1 MKESTNQIQRD
12 PQIAQFVSSLEPE
25 VPEVES
31 DPGEGVIAF
40 YHVLVLRG
48 MEHVCAKPNR
58 DRAELSV
65 LGAETCVPPTVAWC
79 GMSWVQFSAMPAV
92 VLATMESPAKKVIL
106 FIEEL
111 KAEITADMA
120 KVYVSFC
127 KENKSFDTFSSWC
140 NETIAAA
147 TANIKTGKE
156 TIESC
161 NRRIEE
167 LSGFEAAGEA
177 EIKNAA
183 SGWHQVA
190 QATKIREKEL
200 KAFEASKSELDSS
213 LKAMDEALAEFNS
226 TEASSGA
233 FLQRRSTLPGVLPI
247 RKLLHVNLVNSKM
260 ALQDLQLLSKFAS
273 SPTSGTLLQGD
284 INGEYNSAS
293 GQVIGVIK
301 TTKTDFEED
310 LKELTDEEAEKKKVH
325 GISAADGRKM
335 MSTLQ
340 KEQTDLKSFLVEQK
354 TNAGNSVK
362 ELSDKK
368 TLRDETTA
376 QLKAERAVADESL
389 LTETEDTCKEKTY
402 QFGERKKLRD
412 QELKGV
418 TAALEVLS
426 SDDAQATFKS
436 ARAPNGDQLLCASF
450 HTEAASFVQLAA
462 ARDME
467 PAEVQGVQQAY
478 HALQQTASE
487 YHSLSLAKLAVQ
499 LKTSGS
505 AFRKVLKQIDT
516 QIEFLKAEGE
526 EDVKHKARCLK
537 QMEDSDSAIATLE
550 DTISKAG
557 TKIQRME
564 GRQAEMEDALKTLQG
579 LLTPGVAVAKE
590 TKKDIVDRQEA
601 RDKERKDH
609 LEALKH
615 DQDALVLLETA
626 MEQIGKFFKE
636 NKIDTGAALIQR
648 HQAEPEKY
656 RDMPDAG
663 FKDADYEGAK
673 GSTKGLMAGE
683 PNRGMMETIKGDMEA
698 EIANGKKQ
706 DKENQALYEKDYGA
720 LKELRLSCLVIFN
733 SDCHPA
739 QELLDT
745 QKEQELTSTKA
756 LADLKSDTETKKEF
770 KDDKTDE
777 KTAAEKNK
785 ENLNTDCAWV
795 KTNFDS
801 RREKRQ
807 AEIQG
812 LVEAKG
818 VLQAV

>member
-1 MKESTNQIQRD
+1 MKCL
-12 PQIAQFVSSLEPE
+12 AAV
-25 VPEVES
+25 
-31 DPGEGVIAF
+31 
-40 YHVLVLRG
+40 VL
-48 MEHVCAKPNR
+48 
-58 DRAELSV
+58 
-65 LGAETCVPPTVAWC
+65 
-79 GMSWVQFSAMPAV
+79 PAV

-120 KVYVSFC
+120 KE
-127 KENKSFDTFSSWC
+127 KKSFDTFSSWC
-140 NETIAAA
+140 NETVAAA

-156 TIESC
+156 TVESC

-177 EIKNAA
+177 EIKNAEKNLKENGKRQSEA
-183 SGWHQVA
+183 S
-190 QATKIREKEL
+190 KIREKEL
-200 KAFEASKSELDSS
+200 KAFEASKAELDSS
-213 LKAMDEALAEFNS
+213 LKAMDEALGEFNS

-233 FLQRRSTLPGVLPI
+233 FLQRRSTSPGVLPI

-273 SPTSGTLLQGD
+273 SPTSGALLQGD

-325 GISAADGRKM
+325 GKM

-340 KEQTDLKSFLVEQK
+340 KEQKDLKSFLVEQK

-362 ELSDKK
+362 ELFDKK

-376 QLKAERAVADESL
+376 LLKADESL

-436 ARAPNGDQLLCASF
+436 AASF
-450 HTEAASFVQLAA
+450 LQLS
-462 ARDME
+462 RDMQ
-467 PAEVQGVQQAY
+467 PTEVQGVQQAY
-478 HALQQTASE
+478 RALQQTASQ

-499 LKTSGS
+499 LKTGGG

-557 TKIQRME
+557 TKIERME

-579 LLTPGVAVAKE
+579 EIKE

-656 RDMPDAG
+656 KDMPDAG

-673 GSTKGLMAGE
+673 GSTKGLQ
-683 PNRGMMETIKGDMEA
+683 GMMETIKGDMEA

-720 LKELRLSCLVIFN
+720 LKEL
-733 SDCHPA
+733 
-739 QELLDT
+739 LDT

-756 LADLKSDTETKKEF
+756 LADLKSDTESKKEF

-818 VLQAV
+818 VLQAL

>member
-1 MKESTNQIQRD
+1 M
-12 PQIAQFVSSLEPE
+12 
-25 VPEVES
+25 
-31 DPGEGVIAF
+31 
-40 YHVLVLRG
+40 
-48 MEHVCAKPNR
+48 
-58 DRAELSV
+58 
-65 LGAETCVPPTVAWC
+65 
-79 GMSWVQFSAMPAV
+79 
-92 VLATMESPAKKVIL
+92 IL

-120 KVYVSFC
+120 KE
-127 KENKSFDTFSSWC
+127 KKSFDTFSSWC
-140 NETIAAA
+140 NETVAAA

-156 TIESC
+156 TVESC

-177 EIKNAA
+177 EIKNAEKNLKENGKRQ
-183 SGWHQVA
+183 SE
-190 QATKIREKEL
+190 ATKIREKEL
-200 KAFEASKSELDSS
+200 KAFEASKAELDSS
-213 LKAMDEALAEFNS
+213 LKAMDEALGEFNS

-273 SPTSGTLLQGD
+273 SPTSGALLQGD

-325 GISAADGRKM
+325 GKM

-340 KEQTDLKSFLVEQK
+340 KEQKDLKSFLVEQK

-376 QLKAERAVADESL
+376 QLKADESL

-436 ARAPNGDQLLCASF
+436 AASF
-450 HTEAASFVQLAA
+450 LQLS
-462 ARDME
+462 RDMQ
-467 PAEVQGVQQAY
+467 PTEVQGVQQAY
-478 HALQQTASE
+478 RALQQTASQ

-499 LKTSGS
+499 LKTGGG

-557 TKIQRME
+557 TKIERME

-579 LLTPGVAVAKE
+579 EIKE

-656 RDMPDAG
+656 KDMPDAG

-673 GSTKGLMAGE
+673 GSTKGLQ
-683 PNRGMMETIKGDMEA
+683 GMMETIKGDMEA

-720 LKELRLSCLVIFN
+720 LK
-733 SDCHPA
+733 
-739 QELLDT
+739 ELLDT

>member
-1 MKESTNQIQRD
+1 
-12 PQIAQFVSSLEPE
+12 
-25 VPEVES
+25 
-31 DPGEGVIAF
+31 
-40 YHVLVLRG
+40 
-48 MEHVCAKPNR
+48 
-58 DRAELSV
+58 
-65 LGAETCVPPTVAWC
+65 
-79 GMSWVQFSAMPAV
+79 
-92 VLATMESPAKKVIL
+92 
-106 FIEEL
+106 
-111 KAEITADMA
+111 
-120 KVYVSFC
+120 
-127 KENKSFDTFSSWC
+127 
-140 NETIAAA
+140 
-147 TANIKTGKE
+147 
-156 TIESC
+156 
-161 NRRIEE
+161 
-167 LSGFEAAGEA
+167 
-177 EIKNAA
+177 
-183 SGWHQVA
+183 
-190 QATKIREKEL
+190 
-200 KAFEASKSELDSS
+200 
-213 LKAMDEALAEFNS
+213 
-226 TEASSGA
+226 
-233 FLQRRSTLPGVLPI
+233 
-247 RKLLHVNLVNSKM
+247 M

-325 GISAADGRKM
+325 GKM

-376 QLKAERAVADESL
+376 QLKADESL

-436 ARAPNGDQLLCASF
+436 
-450 HTEAASFVQLAA
+450 AASFVQLAA

-579 LLTPGVAVAKE
+579 EIKE

-673 GSTKGLMAGE
+673 GSTKGLM
-683 PNRGMMETIKGDMEA
+683 GMMETIKGDMEA

-720 LKELRLSCLVIFN
+720 LK
-733 SDCHPA
+733 
-739 QELLDT
+739 ELLDT

>member
-1 MKESTNQIQRD
+1 MKCL
-12 PQIAQFVSSLEPE
+12 AVML
-25 VPEVES
+25 
-31 DPGEGVIAF
+31 
-40 YHVLVLRG
+40 
-48 MEHVCAKPNR
+48 
-58 DRAELSV
+58 
-65 LGAETCVPPTVAWC
+65 
-79 GMSWVQFSAMPAV
+79 PAV

-120 KVYVSFC
+120 KE
-127 KENKSFDTFSSWC
+127 KKSFDTFSSWC

-177 EIKNAA
+177 EIKNAEKNLKENGKRQ
-183 SGWHQVA
+183 SE
-190 QATKIREKEL
+190 ATKIREKEL

-310 LKELTDEEAEKKKVH
+310 LKKLTDEEAEKKKVH
-325 GISAADGRKM
+325 GKM

-376 QLKAERAVADESL
+376 QLKADESL

-436 ARAPNGDQLLCASF
+436 A
-450 HTEAASFVQLAA
+450 ASFVQLAA

-478 HALQQTASE
+478 QALQQTASE

-579 LLTPGVAVAKE
+579 EIKE

-673 GSTKGLMAGE
+673 GSTKGLM
-683 PNRGMMETIKGDMEA
+683 GMMETIKGDMEA

-720 LKELRLSCLVIFN
+720 LK
-733 SDCHPA
+733 
-739 QELLDT
+739 ELLDT

>member
-1 MKESTNQIQRD
+1 MKCL
-12 PQIAQFVSSLEPE
+12 AVML
-25 VPEVES
+25 
-31 DPGEGVIAF
+31 
-40 YHVLVLRG
+40 
-48 MEHVCAKPNR
+48 
-58 DRAELSV
+58 
-65 LGAETCVPPTVAWC
+65 
-79 GMSWVQFSAMPAV
+79 PAV

-120 KVYVSFC
+120 KE
-127 KENKSFDTFSSWC
+127 KKSFDTFSSWC

-177 EIKNAA
+177 EIKNAEKNLKENGKRQ
-183 SGWHQVA
+183 SE
-190 QATKIREKEL
+190 ATKIREKEL

-247 RKLLHVNLVNSKM
+247 RELLHVNLVNSKM

-325 GISAADGRKM
+325 GKM

-376 QLKAERAVADESL
+376 QLKADESL

-436 ARAPNGDQLLCASF
+436 
-450 HTEAASFVQLAA
+450 AASFVQLAA

-526 EDVKHKARCLK
+526 EDMKHKARCLK

-579 LLTPGVAVAKE
+579 EIKE

-673 GSTKGLMAGE
+673 GSTKGLM
-683 PNRGMMETIKGDMEA
+683 GMMETIKGDMEA

-720 LKELRLSCLVIFN
+720 LK
-733 SDCHPA
+733 
-739 QELLDT
+739 ELLDT

>member
-1 MKESTNQIQRD
+1 M
-12 PQIAQFVSSLEPE
+12 
-25 VPEVES
+25 
-31 DPGEGVIAF
+31 
-40 YHVLVLRG
+40 
-48 MEHVCAKPNR
+48 
-58 DRAELSV
+58 
-65 LGAETCVPPTVAWC
+65 
-79 GMSWVQFSAMPAV
+79 
-92 VLATMESPAKKVIL
+92 IL

-120 KVYVSFC
+120 KE
-127 KENKSFDTFSSWC
+127 KKSFDTFSSWC
-140 NETIAAA
+140 NETVAAA

-156 TIESC
+156 TVESC

-177 EIKNAA
+177 EIKNAEKNLKENGKRQ
-183 SGWHQVA
+183 SE
-190 QATKIREKEL
+190 ATKIREKEL
-200 KAFEASKSELDSS
+200 KAFEASKAELDSS
-213 LKAMDEALAEFNS
+213 LKAMDEALGEFNS

-273 SPTSGTLLQGD
+273 SPTSSALLQGD

-325 GISAADGRKM
+325 GKM

-340 KEQTDLKSFLVEQK
+340 KEQKDLKSFLVEQK

-376 QLKAERAVADESL
+376 QLKADESL

-436 ARAPNGDQLLCASF
+436 AASF
-450 HTEAASFVQLAA
+450 LQLS
-462 ARDME
+462 RDMQ
-467 PAEVQGVQQAY
+467 PTEVQGVQQAY
-478 HALQQTASE
+478 RALQQTASQ

-499 LKTSGS
+499 LKTGGG

-557 TKIQRME
+557 TKIERME

-579 LLTPGVAVAKE
+579 EIKE

-656 RDMPDAG
+656 KDMPDAG

-673 GSTKGLMAGE
+673 GSTKGLQ
-683 PNRGMMETIKGDMEA
+683 GMMETIKGDMEA

-720 LKELRLSCLVIFN
+720 LK
-733 SDCHPA
+733 
-739 QELLDT
+739 ELLDT

>member
-1 MKESTNQIQRD
+1 MKCL
-12 PQIAQFVSSLEPE
+12 AAV
-25 VPEVES
+25 
-31 DPGEGVIAF
+31 
-40 YHVLVLRG
+40 VL
-48 MEHVCAKPNR
+48 
-58 DRAELSV
+58 
-65 LGAETCVPPTVAWC
+65 
-79 GMSWVQFSAMPAV
+79 PAV

-120 KVYVSFC
+120 KE
-127 KENKSFDTFSSWC
+127 KKSFDTFSSWC
-140 NETIAAA
+140 NETVAAA

-156 TIESC
+156 TVESC

-177 EIKNAA
+177 EIKNAEKNLKENGKRQSEA
-183 SGWHQVA
+183 S
-190 QATKIREKEL
+190 KIREKEL
-200 KAFEASKSELDSS
+200 KAFEASKAELDSS
-213 LKAMDEALAEFNS
+213 LKAMDEALGEFNS

-273 SPTSGTLLQGD
+273 SPTSGALLQGD

-325 GISAADGRKM
+325 GKM

-340 KEQTDLKSFLVEQK
+340 KEQKDLKSFLVEQK

-362 ELSDKK
+362 ELFDKK

-376 QLKAERAVADESL
+376 QLKADESL

-436 ARAPNGDQLLCASF
+436 AASF
-450 HTEAASFVQLAA
+450 LQLS
-462 ARDME
+462 RDMQ
-467 PAEVQGVQQAY
+467 PTEVQGVQQAY
-478 HALQQTASE
+478 RALQQTASQ

-499 LKTSGS
+499 LKTGGG

-557 TKIQRME
+557 TKIERME

-579 LLTPGVAVAKE
+579 EIKE

-656 RDMPDAG
+656 KDMPDAG

-673 GSTKGLMAGE
+673 GSTKGLQ
-683 PNRGMMETIKGDMEA
+683 GMMETIKGDMEA

-720 LKELRLSCLVIFN
+720 LKEL
-733 SDCHPA
+733 
-739 QELLDT
+739 LDT

-756 LADLKSDTETKKEF
+756 LADLKSDTESKKEF

-818 VLQAV
+818 VLQAL

>member
-1 MKESTNQIQRD
+1 MKCL
-12 PQIAQFVSSLEPE
+12 A
-25 VPEVES
+25 
-31 DPGEGVIAF
+31 AF
-40 YHVLVLRG
+40 ML
-48 MEHVCAKPNR
+48 
-58 DRAELSV
+58 
-65 LGAETCVPPTVAWC
+65 
-79 GMSWVQFSAMPAV
+79 PAV

-120 KVYVSFC
+120 KE
-127 KENKSFDTFSSWC
+127 KKSFDTFSSWC

-156 TIESC
+156 TVESC

-177 EIKNAA
+177 EIKNAEKNLKENGERQ
-183 SGWHQVA
+183 SE
-190 QATKIREKEL
+190 ATKIREKEL

-213 LKAMDEALAEFNS
+213 LKAMDEALGEFNS

-273 SPTSGTLLQGD
+273 SPASGALLQGD

-310 LKELTDEEAEKKKVH
+310 LKELTDEETEKKKVH
-325 GISAADGRKM
+325 GKM

-340 KEQTDLKSFLVEQK
+340 KEQKDLQSFLVEQK

-376 QLKAERAVADESL
+376 QLKADESL
-389 LTETEDTCKEKTY
+389 LTETEDTCKEKSY

-418 TAALEVLS
+418 TAALEVLT
-426 SDDAQATFKS
+426 SDEAQATFKS
-436 ARAPNGDQLLCASF
+436 A
-450 HTEAASFVQLAA
+450 ASFVQLTAV
-462 ARDME
+462 RDME
-467 PAEVQGVQQAY
+467 PSEVQGAY
-478 HALQQTASE
+478 HALQQTASQ

-557 TKIQRME
+557 TKIERME

-579 LLTPGVAVAKE
+579 EIKE

-615 DQDALVLLETA
+615 DQDALVLLDTA

-656 RDMPDAG
+656 KDMPDAG
-663 FKDADYEGAK
+663 FKDADYQGAK
-673 GSTKGLMAGE
+673 GSTKGLM
-683 PNRGMMETIKGDMEA
+683 GMMESIKGDME
-698 EIANGKKQ
+698 
-706 DKENQALYEKDYGA
+706 ALYEKDYGA
-720 LKELRLSCLVIFN
+720 L
-733 SDCHPA
+733 

>member
-1 MKESTNQIQRD
+1 MVTTS
-12 PQIAQFVSSLEPE
+12 
-25 VPEVES
+25 
-31 DPGEGVIAF
+31 
-40 YHVLVLRG
+40 
-48 MEHVCAKPNR
+48 
-58 DRAELSV
+58 
-65 LGAETCVPPTVAWC
+65 
-79 GMSWVQFSAMPAV
+79 
-92 VLATMESPAKKVIL
+92 
-106 FIEEL
+106 
-111 KAEITADMA
+111 
-120 KVYVSFC
+120 
-127 KENKSFDTFSSWC
+127 
-140 NETIAAA
+140 
-147 TANIKTGKE
+147 
-156 TIESC
+156 
-161 NRRIEE
+161 
-167 LSGFEAAGEA
+167 
-177 EIKNAA
+177 
-183 SGWHQVA
+183 
-190 QATKIREKEL
+190 
-200 KAFEASKSELDSS
+200 
-213 LKAMDEALAEFNS
+213 
-226 TEASSGA
+226 
-233 FLQRRSTLPGVLPI
+233 
-247 RKLLHVNLVNSKM
+247 
-260 ALQDLQLLSKFAS
+260 FAS
-273 SPTSGTLLQGD
+273 CRCQ
-284 INGEYNSAS
+284 
-293 GQVIGVIK
+293 
-301 TTKTDFEED
+301 
-310 LKELTDEEAEKKKVH
+310 
-325 GISAADGRKM
+325 
-335 MSTLQ
+335 
-340 KEQTDLKSFLVEQK
+340 
-354 TNAGNSVK
+354 

-376 QLKAERAVADESL
+376 QLK
-389 LTETEDTCKEKTY
+389 EKSY

-436 ARAPNGDQLLCASF
+436 
-450 HTEAASFVQLAA
+450 AASFVQLAA

-579 LLTPGVAVAKE
+579 EIKE

-656 RDMPDAG
+656 KDMPDAG

-673 GSTKGLMAGE
+673 GSTKGLM
-683 PNRGMMETIKGDMEA
+683 GMMETIKGDMEA
-698 EIANGKKQ
+698 EIANGKMQ

-720 LKELRLSCLVIFN
+720 LK
-733 SDCHPA
+733 
-739 QELLDT
+739 ELLDT

-770 KDDKTDE
+770 KDDETDE

>member
-1 MKESTNQIQRD
+1 MKCL
-12 PQIAQFVSSLEPE
+12 AVML
-25 VPEVES
+25 
-31 DPGEGVIAF
+31 
-40 YHVLVLRG
+40 
-48 MEHVCAKPNR
+48 
-58 DRAELSV
+58 
-65 LGAETCVPPTVAWC
+65 
-79 GMSWVQFSAMPAV
+79 PAV

-120 KVYVSFC
+120 KE
-127 KENKSFDTFSSWC
+127 KKSFDTFSSWC

-177 EIKNAA
+177 EIKNAEKNLKENGQRQ
-183 SGWHQVA
+183 SE
-190 QATKIREKEL
+190 ATKIREKEL

-233 FLQRRSTLPGVLPI
+233 FLQRRSTLPGVLSI

-273 SPTSGTLLQGD
+273 SPTYNAALLQGD

-325 GISAADGRKM
+325 GKM

-376 QLKAERAVADESL
+376 QLKADESL
-389 LTETEDTCKEKTY
+389 LTETEDTCKERSY

-436 ARAPNGDQLLCASF
+436 
-450 HTEAASFVQLAA
+450 AASFVQLAA

-526 EDVKHKARCLK
+526 EDVKHKR
-537 QMEDSDSAIATLE
+537 
-550 DTISKAG
+550 
-557 TKIQRME
+557 
-564 GRQAEMEDALKTLQG
+564 
-579 LLTPGVAVAKE
+579 GV
-590 TKKDIVDRQEA
+590 
-601 RDKERKDH
+601 
-609 LEALKH
+609 
-615 DQDALVLLETA
+615 
-626 MEQIGKFFKE
+626 
-636 NKIDTGAALIQR
+636 
-648 HQAEPEKY
+648 
-656 RDMPDAG
+656 
-663 FKDADYEGAK
+663 
-673 GSTKGLMAGE
+673 
-683 PNRGMMETIKGDMEA
+683 
-698 EIANGKKQ
+698 
-706 DKENQALYEKDYGA
+706 
-720 LKELRLSCLVIFN
+720 
-733 SDCHPA
+733 
-739 QELLDT
+739 
-745 QKEQELTSTKA
+745 
-756 LADLKSDTETKKEF
+756 
-770 KDDKTDE
+770 
-777 KTAAEKNK
+777 
-785 ENLNTDCAWV
+785 
-795 KTNFDS
+795 
-801 RREKRQ
+801 
-807 AEIQG
+807 
-812 LVEAKG
+812 
-818 VLQAV
+818 

>member
-1 MKESTNQIQRD
+1 MKCL
-12 PQIAQFVSSLEPE
+12 AAV
-25 VPEVES
+25 
-31 DPGEGVIAF
+31 
-40 YHVLVLRG
+40 VL
-48 MEHVCAKPNR
+48 
-58 DRAELSV
+58 
-65 LGAETCVPPTVAWC
+65 
-79 GMSWVQFSAMPAV
+79 PAV

-120 KVYVSFC
+120 KE
-127 KENKSFDTFSSWC
+127 KKSFDTFSSWC
-140 NETIAAA
+140 NETVAAA

-156 TIESC
+156 TVESC

-177 EIKNAA
+177 EIKNAEKNLKENGKRQ
-183 SGWHQVA
+183 SE
-190 QATKIREKEL
+190 ATKIREKEL
-200 KAFEASKSELDSS
+200 KAFEASKAELDSS
-213 LKAMDEALAEFNS
+213 LKAMDEALGEFNS

-273 SPTSGTLLQGD
+273 SPTSGALLQGD

-325 GISAADGRKM
+325 GKM

-340 KEQTDLKSFLVEQK
+340 KEQKDLKSFLVEQK

-376 QLKAERAVADESL
+376 QLKADESL

-436 ARAPNGDQLLCASF
+436 AASF
-450 HTEAASFVQLAA
+450 LQLS
-462 ARDME
+462 RDMQ
-467 PAEVQGVQQAY
+467 PTEVQGVQQAY
-478 HALQQTASE
+478 RALQQTASQ

-499 LKTSGS
+499 LKTGGG

-557 TKIQRME
+557 TKIERME

-579 LLTPGVAVAKE
+579 EIKE

-656 RDMPDAG
+656 KDMPDAG

-673 GSTKGLMAGE
+673 GSTKGLQ
-683 PNRGMMETIKGDMEA
+683 GMMETIKGDMEA

-706 DKENQALYEKDYGA
+706 NKENQALYEKDYGA
-720 LKELRLSCLVIFN
+720 LK
-733 SDCHPA
+733 
-739 QELLDT
+739 ELLDT

>member
-1 MKESTNQIQRD
+1 MKCL
-12 PQIAQFVSSLEPE
+12 AVML
-25 VPEVES
+25 
-31 DPGEGVIAF
+31 
-40 YHVLVLRG
+40 
-48 MEHVCAKPNR
+48 
-58 DRAELSV
+58 
-65 LGAETCVPPTVAWC
+65 
-79 GMSWVQFSAMPAV
+79 PAV

-111 KAEITADMA
+111 KAEITANMA
-120 KVYVSFC
+120 KE
-127 KENKSFDTFSSWC
+127 KKSFDTFSSWC

-177 EIKNAA
+177 EIKNAEKNLKENGQRQ
-183 SGWHQVA
+183 SE
-190 QATKIREKEL
+190 ATKIREKEL

-273 SPTSGTLLQGD
+273 SPTYNAALLQGD

-325 GISAADGRKM
+325 GKM

-376 QLKAERAVADESL
+376 QLKADESL
-389 LTETEDTCKEKTY
+389 LTETEDTCKERSY

-436 ARAPNGDQLLCASF
+436 
-450 HTEAASFVQLAA
+450 AASFVQLAA

-579 LLTPGVAVAKE
+579 EIKE
-590 TKKDIVDRQEA
+590 TKKDIVDRQEV

-656 RDMPDAG
+656 KDMPDAG

-673 GSTKGLMAGE
+673 GSTKGLM
-683 PNRGMMETIKGDMEA
+683 GMMETIKGDMEA

-720 LKELRLSCLVIFN
+720 LK
-733 SDCHPA
+733 
-739 QELLDT
+739 ELLDT

-807 AEIQG
+807 AEI
-812 LVEAKG
+812 EDSSKSF
-818 VLQAV
+818 